1 MHWITVTV
9 LQEDVDNALRAAEAG
24 HYETADCPIERAL
37 GRALAVPLEN
47 VGATYGLIEVRAW
60 KDYERVLGV
69 PTKKM
74 VRAMERFDN
83 TGKMTPLRFRIK
95 LEPVE

>member
-1 MHWITVTV
+1 MRGGLIMHWITVTV

-47 VGATYGLIEVRAW
+47 VGATYGLMEVRAW

-69 PTKKM
+69 PTKKWL
-74 VRAMERFDN
+74 
-83 TGKMTPLRFRIK
+83 GPWSGSITPGR
-95 LEPVE
+95 

>member
-1 MHWITVTV
+1 MLTTPCGRLKPATMRLQTV
-9 LQEDVDNALRAAEAG
+9 
-24 HYETADCPIERAL
+24 PSSAL

-74 VRAMERFDN
+74 ARAMERFDN
-83 TGKMTPLRFRIK
+83 TGKMTPSRFRIK
-95 LEPVE
+95 VEPVA